1 MHQFDSR
8 QQLDFQLADRIAK
21 VLADDLSAS
30 GSAILVVSGGRT
42 PRGLFAALSQIDIDW
57 ARVTITLADER
68 WVDDQHAD
76 SNHKLVRE
84 NLCVERAAAAQ
95 FVPLKN
101 AAESAR
107 QGEAEC
113 AAALAALG
121 RFSLVLLGMGDDGHT
136 ASLFPGAPELSRG
149 LDLRSGIDCL
159 AIQPT
164 AAPHE
169 RMSLSL
175 PRLLN
180 TRQIVLHLAGAD
192 KLQVLER
199 VCAGSDA
206 AEYPVRG
213 VLQQQAVAVDIYY
226 AD

>member
-1 MHQFDSR
+1 
-8 QQLDFQLADRIAK
+8 
-21 VLADDLSAS
+21 
-30 GSAILVVSGGRT
+30 
-42 PRGLFAALSQIDIDW
+42 
-57 ARVTITLADER
+57 
-68 WVDDQHAD
+68 
-76 SNHKLVRE
+76 
-84 NLCVERAAAAQ
+84 
-95 FVPLKN
+95 
-101 AAESAR
+101 
-107 QGEAEC
+107 
-113 AAALAALG
+113 
-121 RFSLVLLGMGDDGHT
+121 MGDDGHT